1 MIYDTINQCDETTE
15 SQKEKKTYF
24 NSHFQYSQSKITGI
38 KNKWLL
44 KSLGV
49 RVKLV
54 YRKYNVSDSQ
64 VLF

>member
-1 MIYDTINQCDETTE
+1 MIYNTRNQSDETTE
-15 SQKEKKTYF
+15 SQKEKKTY
-24 NSHFQYSQSKITGI
+24 SHFQYSQSKITGI